1 VKEKNYLGFFTNE
14 TFLSGLA
21 NQNFPFIEILSNY
34 YVYVVPTK
42 ALNSSRDKIQL
53 QKVLN
58 QYGYSLTSSQLDKLF
73 QQQVYKYI
81 KLFSAAN
88 PQIAQE
94 IKNLKNQ
101 HYSEQSKDKVP
112 VLHGVI
118 LEPYTTRY
126 YPRGEFMSNI
136 L

>member
-1 VKEKNYLGFFTNE
+1 LEEQHF
-14 TFLSGLA
+14 S
-21 NQNFPFIEILSNY
+21 FIEVLSTY

-42 ALNSSRDKIQL
+42 VANLSRDKAQL
-53 QKVLN
+53 QKFLQ
-58 QYGYSLTSSQLDKLF
+58 QYGYILTSSQLDKLF
-73 QQQVYKYI
+73 QQQIHKYI
-81 KLFSAAN
+81 KLFSSAN

-94 IKNLKNQ
+94 IKDLKNQ
-101 HYSEQSKDKVP
+101 YYSEKSSDNVP

-118 LEPYTTRY
+118 LEPLNMRY